1 MSFAI
6 TGLENA
12 NEFYSQHYLDEIVER
27 DLKPLFD
34 RWKEQGAA
42 SPVARVRTA
51 GGAAYFRTRE
61 RLLAERTRATG
72 LAAPCSFQRS
82 NKGLRSRS
90 TISSR

>member
-61 RLLAERTRATG
+61 R
-72 LAAPCSFQRS
+72 
-82 NKGLRSRS
+82 
-90 TISSR
+90 